1 MNLRKTLAP
10 SVVFPAIDASTKDE
24 AITEMVRLLAHAN
37 GIYEIEPLLT
47 AVFDRERKDS
57 TGLEHGIAVPHG
69 KTNAVDRLFA
79 GIGRLVT
86 PVEFGTR
93 DGSSVRLLVMTI
105 SPVGKAGPHL
115 QFIGEVVRLLKD
127 GEQRNAL
134 LQAEDADAMYRAM
147 IR

>member
-1 MNLRKTLAP
+1 MDLKKTLTP
-10 SVVFPAIDASTKDE
+10 SVVFPAIHASTKNE
-24 AITEMVRLLAHAN
+24 AITEMVRLIAEAN
-37 GIYEIEPLLT
+37 GVSDIEPLLT
-47 AVFDRERKDS
+47 AVFERERKDS

-79 GIGRLVT
+79 GIGRLVE

-93 DGSSVRLLVMTI
+93 DGSLARLLVMTI
-105 SPVGKAGPHL
+105 SPLGKTGPHL

-127 GEQRNAL
+127 EGQRTAL
-134 LQAEDADAMYRAM
+134 LTAPDATAMYNAM